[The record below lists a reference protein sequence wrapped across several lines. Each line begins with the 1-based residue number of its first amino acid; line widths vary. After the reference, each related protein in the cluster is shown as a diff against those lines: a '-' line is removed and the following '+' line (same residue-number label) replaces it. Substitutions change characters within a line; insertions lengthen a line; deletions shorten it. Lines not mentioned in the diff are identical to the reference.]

1 VPSRNWLLRI
11 QDIINAANSI
21 ADYSAEITVEE
32 FRKNEVL
39 IKAIL
44 YDFVVIGEAAVHIP
58 TEVKS
63 RYPQIPWRL
72 MGDMRNIIAHEYFQV
87 DLKILWNTI
96 QNNLPSLMTQL
107 HELLRSEAEPNN
119 EYYTSTVQLK

>member
-11 QDIINAANSI
+11 QDIINAIHSI
-21 ADYSAEITVEE
+21 ADYSAEITFEE
-32 FRKNEVL
+32 FRTNEVL

-44 YDFVVIGEAAVHIP
+44 YDFVVIGEAAIHIP

-87 DLKILWNTI
+87 DLKIIWNTI
-96 QNNLPSLMTQL
+96 QNNLPSLVAQL
-107 HELLRSEAEPNN
+107 HELLRSEAEPNH
-119 EYYTSTVQLK
+119 EY

>member
-1 VPSRNWLLRI
+1 MPSRNWLLRI
-11 QDIINAANSI
+11 QDIINAAHSI
-21 ADYSAEITVEE
+21 SDYSAEITFDE
-32 FRKNEVL
+32 FRKNTVL

-44 YDFVVIGEAAVHIP
+44 YDLVVIGEAAIHIP

-87 DLKILWNTI
+87 DLKIIWNTI
-96 QNNLPSLMTQL
+96 QNNLPSLVAQL
-107 HELLRSEAEPNN
+107 YELLRTKADSNN
-119 EYYTSTVQLK
+119 E